1 VGRITWFDQGT
12 PWAIFSVEDVVYN
25 VDAQEYIKQAGQ

>member
-1 VGRITWFDQGT
+1 VWRITLFDQGT

-25 VDAQEYIKQAGQ
+25 VDVQEYIRQKGP